1 MYVCMYACIFYGRI
15 YPLKNALLCVYMEIY
30 QCMYVCMYVRMHVC
44 TMISRRFPLSSIMLF
59 YVMLFLQGEQLLMAA
74 MYGREA
80 EVESILSKN
89 RYTVK
94 YSNKVIQVI
103 QE

>member
-1 MYVCMYACIFYGRI
+1 
-15 YPLKNALLCVYMEIY
+15 
-30 QCMYVCMYVRMHVC
+30 
-44 TMISRRFPLSSIMLF
+44 
-59 YVMLFLQGEQLLMAA
+59 MAA

>member
-1 MYVCMYACIFYGRI
+1 MYVCLYILWKNLSIEECTFMRLYGN
-15 YPLKNALLCVYMEIY
+15 LS
-30 QCMYVCMYVRMHVC
+30 MYVRMYVRMHVC

-59 YVMLFLQGEQLLMAA
+59 YVMLFLQGEQLLKAA

-80 EVESILSKN
+80 DVESILSKN